1 MQQCIA
7 EVVVSG
13 DYSLNQAIS
22 DIRFYWNLAQHKDET
37 ILVEI
42 WSNPKGANNAQG
54 DRECL
59 SSKGEVK
66 G

>member
-22 DIRFYWNLAQHKDET
+22 DIRFYWNRAQKNDET

-42 WSNPKGANNAQG
+42 WNNPKGANNAQSN
-54 DRECL
+54 RECL
-59 SSKGEVK
+59 PSTGEVK